1 MGNIQNGVY
10 SLFIIDYLPLLAG
23 IGLFLFGMNILGSAL
38 ERLAGAGMEKVLQKL
53 TSNRIKGVAL
63 GTGVT
68 GIIQSS
74 SATIVMVIGLLN
86 AGIISLVQALPVIMG
101 ANIGSTVT
109 AQILRLGD
117 LGEASVVLKLLKPSA
132 FGPMLIIAGAI
143 IFMFVKKPNVRNW
156 GSICIGLGMIFFGM
170 YTMEKTMLPLSEQP
184 WFTGLF
190 EVLQNPFLGILLG
203 IAMTVVLQS
212 SSASVGI
219 LQAMSATGAITF
231 SAAMPIILGQ
241 NLGKCITVVIASIGS
256 KKPAKRAVLLDVIIN
271 FSGLVVFAAVLYSVQ
286 AIFHLP
292 FWDSIMTRGSIA
304 DFHTLFNVVTTLI
317 LLPFTKQLC
326 GLATKIIKDKPSAQ
340 DKKLALLD
348 DLLVNTPTIAL
359 QQARKA
365 VVSMG
370 EAALESYRLAR
381 GLHIEYN
388 DGKLKRMLELEEF
401 LDRSEKDLNKYVLKI
416 TPRDLSPAES
426 RMATELLHTVGDFER
441 IGDHAVNLSE
451 VATYNRENKVSFSR
465 LATEEL
471 NAMFSAVDEI
481 LEKTVTIYKNEL
493 YDAVATIDPLESI
506 TDDLQIQLRDRHVIR
521 LQHGGCS
528 VESGISFVELIT
540 DLERIA
546 DHCSNVGINMLQSK
560 SKHYL
565 QQHNITFEEQK
576 AKIEGDYARIAEK
589 YRLPEQ
595 IFEEE
600 PVPQK

>member
-1 MGNIQNGVY
+1 MGCI

-23 IGLFLFGMNILGSAL
+23 IGLFLFGMSILGAAL
-38 ERLAGAGMEKVLQKL
+38 ERLAGAGMEKVLHKL
-53 TSNRIKGVAL
+53 TSNRLKGVAL

-86 AGIISLVQALPVIMG
+86 AGIISLVQALPVVMG

-117 LGEASVVLKLLKPSA
+117 LGEASVILKLLKPSA

-143 IFMFVKKPNVRNW
+143 IFMFVKKTSTKNW
-156 GSICIGLGMIFFGM
+156 GSICMGLGMIFFGM
-170 YTMEKTMLPLSEQP
+170 YTMESTMLPLSEQP
-184 WFTGLF
+184 WFTSLF

-292 FWDSIMTRGSIA
+292 FWDDVMTRGSIA
-304 DFHTLFNVVTTLI
+304 DFHTLFNVITTLI
-317 LLPFTKQLC
+317 LLPFTNQLC
-326 GLATKIIKDKPSAQ
+326 SLATKIIKDKPSEQ
-340 DKKLALLD
+340 DKKMALLD
-348 DLLVNTPTIAL
+348 DLLINTPSIAL

-370 EAALESYRLAR
+370 ENALESYRIAR
-381 GLHIEYN
+381 DLHLEY
-388 DGKLKRMLELEEF
+388 DESKLKRLSELEEF
-401 LDRSEKDLNKYVLKI
+401 LDRSEKELNKYILKI
-416 TPRDLSPAES
+416 TPQDLSSAES
-426 RMATELLHTVGDFER
+426 RAATELLHTVGDFER
-441 IGDHAVNLSE
+441 IGDHSVNLSE
-451 VATYNRENKVSFSR
+451 VATYNHENKISFSGIG
-465 LATEEL
+465 LEEL
-471 NAMFSAVDEI
+471 NTMFNAVDEI
-481 LEKTVTIYKNEL
+481 LEKTVSIYKNER
-493 YDAVATIDPLESI
+493 YDEVATIDPLESV
-506 TDDLQIQLRDRHVIR
+506 TDDLQILLRDRHVER
-521 LQHGGCS
+521 LQHGDCN

-546 DHCSNVGINMLQSK
+546 DHCSNVGKNMLQSK

-565 QQHNITFEEQK
+565 QQHKITFEDQK
-576 AKIEGDYARIAEK
+576 AKLEGDYSRIAKK
-589 YRLPEQ
+589 YQLPEQ
-595 IFEEE
+595 VFSNTKTDET
-600 PVPQK
+600 K